1 MISFKSIKAGFDL
14 KEPAF
19 FRSWLKNILEREGNY
34 KVGDIHYIFCDDEY
48 LLKINKKY
56 LNHNT
61 FTDIIT
67 FPVVLNE
74 RIISGEVFIS
84 IDRIIENKNVYQ
96 VTLHDELSRVM
107 VHGLLHLL
115 GYVDQTKDEK
125 AIMTAKEDYY
135 LSLQPKKLH

>member
-1 MISFKSIKAGFDL
+1 
-14 KEPAF
+14 
-19 FRSWLKNILEREGNY
+19 
-34 KVGDIHYIFCDDEY
+34 
-48 LLKINKKY
+48 
-56 LNHNT
+56 
-61 FTDIIT
+61 
-67 FPVVLNE
+67 
-74 RIISGEVFIS
+74 
-84 IDRIIENKNVYQ
+84 VYQ